1 MLPDSRSNE
10 KARFSE
16 NSWLGVTI
24 LQWFKRFDATL
35 GLFARSALYDY
46 SEGLHSRREIAQP
59 GLK

>member
-35 GLFARSALYDY
+35 GLFAPLALYDY
-46 SEGLHSRREIAQP
+46 SKGLHSRRAIAQSP
-59 GLK
+59 G

>member
-1 MLPDSRSNE
+1 MPPDSRSNE

-35 GLFARSALYDY
+35 GLFPRRAAFDY
-46 SEGLHSRREIAQP
+46 SEELHNGRAIAQSS
-59 GLK
+59 G